1 MLKLVSGIHA
11 FQSQMQQSQ
20 RQLFRKLSA
29 GQSPE
34 TLFISCSD
42 SRVVPDL
49 FTSARPGELFVL
61 RNAGNLVPPAGVG
74 GGEEATIEYAVE
86 VLGVRDVV
94 ICGHTDCGAMKAL
107 VNPALAERA
116 PAVRAWLR
124 HAAET
129 RRILDETYPD
139 VAGDARVTLAVE
151 ENVLVQLENLRTLPS
166 VAARVADGS
175 LRLHGWVFKIATG
188 EVFAYDQAS
197 SQYIPV
203 QEALAAAGRMS
214 SAPPPPVV
222 EAGG

>member
-1 MLKLVSGIHA
+1 MQKLVTGIHR
-11 FQSQMQQSQ
+11 FQSRMEHSQ
-20 RQLFRKLSA
+20 RQLFRKLSR

-49 FTSARPGELFVL
+49 FTNARPGELFVL
-61 RNAGNLVPPAGVG
+61 RNAGNLVPPVGAG

-107 VNPALAERA
+107 LNPTLAERA

-124 HAAET
+124 HADGT

-139 VAGDARVTLAVE
+139 VTGDARVTLAVE

-166 VAARVADGS
+166 VAARLADGS
-175 LRLHGWVFKIATG
+175 LRLHGWVFKIATS
-188 EVFAYDQAS
+188 EVFAYDETS

-203 QEALAAAGRMS
+203 QEAMAAAGATP
-214 SAPPPPVV
+214 SAPPPPVLG
-222 EAGG
+222 AGT